1 MIREC
6 QKHWRR
12 SVSLFLMPFGKSYS
26 IRFLVL
32 AIALIILFCADVSIG
47 SAYFSLPDIFKNLF
61 NENETMVHTILWQFR
76 FPKAIT
82 CVLAGA
88 GLAASGLLMQTLF
101 RNPLAGP
108 DVLGLSSGA
117 SLAVGLLVLMGR
129 GFNFAWGEWS
139 LALAASVGGA
149 FVLLLMLLIARKVRD
164 NASLLIIGLML
175 AAATSSLMSVM
186 QFVSQAD
193 DLQSYVIWTMGSVG
207 NTGWKEIDVLSVI
220 FFIGISIGVFLL
232 KPLNGW
238 LLGENYARSL
248 GININ
253 RSRFWMVIA
262 TGLMTGGIT
271 AFCGPIAFVGLAVP
285 HLARLAMPTT
295 NHKILLPAVMC
306 GGAMLL
312 LFCDTLSQVA
322 VSAQALPLNALTS
335 LIGAPVVIWQVMKF
349 KKISV

>member
-1 MIREC
+1 MQE
-6 QKHWRR
+6 RR
-12 SVSLFLMPFGKSYS
+12 SYTARFVIIIIGLF
-26 IRFLVL
+26 
-32 AIALIILFCADVSIG
+32 ILLCLDISIG
-47 SAYFSLPDIFKNLF
+47 SVSISLTDIFKNLF
-61 NENETMVHTILWQFR
+61 TENETMVHAILWQFR
-76 FPKAIT
+76 LPKALT
-82 CVLAGA
+82 CILAGA

-117 SLAVGLLVLMGR
+117 SLAVGLLLLIGR
-129 GFNFAWGEWS
+129 GLNFTWGEWS
-139 LALAASVGGA
+139 LALAAGAGGA
-149 FVLLLMLLIARKVRD
+149 FVLLLMLLIARRVRD

-175 AAATSSLMSVM
+175 AAATSSIMSVM
-186 QFVSQAD
+186 QFVSRAD

-207 NTGWKEIDVLSVI
+207 NTGWREISVLVI
-220 FFIGISIGVFLL
+220 IFLIGTTISIFLL
-232 KPLNGW
+232 KALNGW

-248 GININ
+248 GIDTS
-253 RSRFWMVIA
+253 RSRFWIVIT

-312 LFCDTLSQVA
+312 LFCDMLSQV
-322 VSAQALPLNALTS
+322 VFSAQALPLNALTS

-349 KKISV
+349 KKVSV

>member
-1 MIREC
+1 
-6 QKHWRR
+6 
-12 SVSLFLMPFGKSYS
+12 
-26 IRFLVL
+26 
-32 AIALIILFCADVSIG
+32 
-47 SAYFSLPDIFKNLF
+47 
-61 NENETMVHTILWQFR
+61 
-76 FPKAIT
+76 
-82 CVLAGA
+82 
-88 GLAASGLLMQTLF
+88 
-101 RNPLAGP
+101 

-117 SLAVGLLVLMGR
+117 SLAVGLLLLIGS
-129 GFNFAWGEWS
+129 GFNFIWGEWS

-149 FVLLLMLLIARKVRD
+149 SILLLMLLIAHRIRD

-175 AAATSSLMSVM
+175 AAATSSIMSVM
-186 QFVSQAD
+186 QFVSRAD

-207 NTGWKEIDVLSVI
+207 NTGWKEISVLSVI
-220 FFIGISIGVFLL
+220 FLIGITISIFLL
-232 KPLNGW
+232 KALNGW

-248 GININ
+248 GIDTG

-312 LFCDTLSQVA
+312 LFCDMLSQVA
-322 VSAQALPLNALTS
+322 LSAQALPLNALTS
-335 LIGAPVVIWQVMKF
+335 LIGAPVVIWQVMKS

>member
-1 MIREC
+1 
-6 QKHWRR
+6 
-12 SVSLFLMPFGKSYS
+12 
-26 IRFLVL
+26 
-32 AIALIILFCADVSIG
+32 
-47 SAYFSLPDIFKNLF
+47 
-61 NENETMVHTILWQFR
+61 
-76 FPKAIT
+76 
-82 CVLAGA
+82 
-88 GLAASGLLMQTLF
+88 LMQTLF

>member
-1 MIREC
+1 MSFE
-6 QKHWRR
+6 
-12 SVSLFLMPFGKSYS
+12 KSYS
-26 IRFLVL
+26 IKFLII

-47 SAYFSLPDIFKNLF
+47 SAYVSIRDIFENLL
-61 NENETMVHTILWQFR
+61 NEKEPMVHTILWQFR
-76 FPKAIT
+76 LPKAIT

-117 SLAVGLLVLMGR
+117 SLAVGLLLLAGR
-129 GFNFAWGEWS
+129 GLNFTWGEWG

-164 NASLLIIGLML
+164 NASILIIGLML
-175 AAATSSLMSVM
+175 AAATSSIMSVM
-186 QFVSQAD
+186 QFVSRAD

-207 NTGWKEIDVLSVI
+207 NTGWKEIGVLSVI
-220 FFIGISIGVFLL
+220 FLIGITISIGLF

-248 GININ
+248 GIDIS
-253 RSRFWMVIA
+253 RSRFLMVIA

-306 GGAMLL
+306 GGAILL
-312 LFCDTLSQVA
+312 LFCDMVSQVA
-322 VSAQALPLNALTS
+322 LTAQALPLNALTS

>member
-1 MIREC
+1 
-6 QKHWRR
+6 
-12 SVSLFLMPFGKSYS
+12 
-26 IRFLVL
+26 
-32 AIALIILFCADVSIG
+32 
-47 SAYFSLPDIFKNLF
+47 
-61 NENETMVHTILWQFR
+61 MVHIILWQFR
-76 FPKAIT
+76 FPKAMT

-117 SLAVGLLVLMGR
+117 SLAVGMLLLVGR
-129 GFNFAWGEWS
+129 GFNFSWGAWS
-139 LALAASVGGA
+139 LALAASGGGA
-149 FVLLLMLLIARKVRD
+149 LVLLLMLLIARRVRD

-175 AAATSSLMSVM
+175 AAATSSIMSVM
-186 QFVSQAD
+186 QFVSRAD

-207 NTGWKEIDVLSVI
+207 NTGWKEIGVLTVI
-220 FFIGISIGVFLL
+220 FLVGGTISILLL
-232 KPLNGW
+232 KPLNSW

-248 GININ
+248 GVDVS

-285 HLARLAMPTT
+285 HLARLVMPTT

-312 LFCDTLSQVA
+312 LFCDAMSQITG
-322 VSAQALPLNALTS
+322 SAQALPLNALTS
-335 LIGAPVVIWQVMKF
+335 LIGAPVVIWQVMRF
-349 KKISV
+349 KKVSV

>member
-1 MIREC
+1 M
-6 QKHWRR
+6 QN
-12 SVSLFLMPFGKSYS
+12 GKSYS
-26 IRFLVL
+26 FKFLIIAV
-32 AIALIILFCADVSIG
+32 ALILLLFADICIGSVSI
-47 SAYFSLPDIFKNLF
+47 SFRDIFKNLF
-61 NENETMVHTILWQFR
+61 NENETMVHAILWQFR
-76 FPKAIT
+76 FPKVLT

-117 SLAVGLLVLMGR
+117 SLAVGLLLLIGR
-129 GFNFAWGEWS
+129 GINLAWGEWS

-149 FVLLLMLLIARKVRD
+149 FVLLLMLLIARRVRD

-175 AAATSSLMSVM
+175 AAATSSIMSVM
-186 QFVSQAD
+186 QFVSRAD

-207 NTGWKEIDVLSVI
+207 NTGWKEIGVLTII
-220 FFIGISIGVFLL
+220 FLTGIVISIFLL

-248 GININ
+248 GIDIG
-253 RSRFWMVIA
+253 RSRFWIVIA
-262 TGLMTGGIT
+262 TGLLTGGIT

-285 HLARLAMPTT
+285 HLARLMMPTT

-312 LFCDTLSQVA
+312 LFCDILSQLTI
-322 VSAQALPLNALTS
+322 SSQALPLNALTS

>member
-1 MIREC
+1 M
-6 QKHWRR
+6 
-12 SVSLFLMPFGKSYS
+12 SSGKSYS
-26 IRFLVL
+26 IRFLIIV
-32 AIALIILFCADVSIG
+32 AFLIILFAADVTIG
-47 SAYFSLPDIFKNLF
+47 STYISLADIFENLF
-61 NENETMVHTILWQFR
+61 SGNETTVHAILWQFR
-76 FPKAIT
+76 LPKALT
-82 CVLAGA
+82 CILAGA

-117 SLAVGLLVLMGR
+117 SLAVGLLLLIGR
-129 GFNFAWGEWS
+129 GFNFRLGEWS
-139 LALAASVGGA
+139 LALAAGTGGA
-149 FVLLLMLLIARKVRD
+149 FVLLLMLLIARRVRD

-175 AAATSSLMSVM
+175 AAATSSIMSVM
-186 QFVSQAD
+186 QFVSRAD

-207 NTGWKEIDVLSVI
+207 NTSWKEISVLFII
-220 FFIGISIGVFLL
+220 FLIGTTIGIFLL
-232 KPLNGW
+232 KPLNCW

-248 GININ
+248 GIDIT

-262 TGLMTGGIT
+262 TGLMTGGVT

-295 NHKILLPAVMC
+295 NHKILLPTVMC

-312 LFCDTLSQVA
+312 LFCDMLSQVA
-322 VSAQALPLNALTS
+322 LTAQALPLNALTS